1 MQAPP
6 ARKLRRSATEDEK
19 AAYHIELE
27 VATELLALP
36 WELLHDGQ
44 GYLFHDGIGVRV
56 RRSLP
61 GGESPAELPESA
73 RHAPLRV
80 LAVCARPEAN
90 GTSYIDHRI
99 SIQPLTE
106 ALNALGELAEYEIL
120 SPPTFSALCD
130 KLRSALADGRPFHIV
145 HFDGHRV
152 FDKANGLGALVF
164 EHPDDT
170 GKLRNRHAEIIPADR
185 LGSEL
190 RHCGVGLFFLEA
202 CQSAQAEDN
211 PEASV
216 AGRLLQSGVTSVV
229 AMSHSVL
236 VETARRFTAAFYP
249 ALAEGKRVGAASAV
263 GAGNCGATNPARC
276 SASRWSCRIG
286 SCQCSIK
293 TARTRF
299 FCPCRSLS
307 ERVRRELAT
316 DRKLAIG
323 NLPAPPPHSFVGR
336 SRLLLAAERLML
348 EAGKHYVVLRGEGG
362 EGLGEPQSVA
372 TAWHQIGIVHQKA
385 GHLDE
390 AETAY
395 LRSLSIEMQAGNI
408 RGEADS
414 RGQLGN
420 LYNLM
425 PGCREDAV
433 AYYIHAAEIYA
444 NRATAPPPWPA
455 GRVTEQTLRKCTLI
469 VSEDQHV
476 LRSLPLGS
484 LVLGLM
490 RACSGWSHPSA

>member
-1 MQAPP
+1 
-6 ARKLRRSATEDEK
+6 
-19 AAYHIELE
+19 
-27 VATELLALP
+27 
-36 WELLHDGQ
+36 
-44 GYLFHDGIGVRV
+44 
-56 RRSLP
+56 
-61 GGESPAELPESA
+61 
-73 RHAPLRV
+73 
-80 LAVCARPEAN
+80 
-90 GTSYIDHRI
+90 
-99 SIQPLTE
+99 
-106 ALNALGELAEYEIL
+106 
-120 SPPTFSALCD
+120 
-130 KLRSALADGRPFHIV
+130 
-145 HFDGHRV
+145 
-152 FDKANGLGALVF
+152 
-164 EHPDDT
+164 
-170 GKLRNRHAEIIPADR
+170 
-185 LGSEL
+185 
-190 RHCGVGLFFLEA
+190 
-202 CQSAQAEDN
+202 
-211 PEASV
+211 
-216 AGRLLQSGVTSVV
+216 
-229 AMSHSVL
+229 
-236 VETARRFTAAFYP
+236 
-249 ALAEGKRVGAASAV
+249 
-263 GAGNCGATNPARC
+263 
-276 SASRWSCRIG
+276 
-286 SCQCSIK
+286 
-293 TARTRF
+293 
-299 FCPCRSLS
+299 
-307 ERVRRELAT
+307 
-316 DRKLAIG
+316 
-323 NLPAPPPHSFVGR
+323 
-336 SRLLLAAERLML
+336 ML
-348 EAGKHYVVLRGEGG
+348 EAGNHYVVLRGEGG